1 MFGSE
6 AHGMDIHPC
15 ESFMSERTMD
25 EFEAPQVD
33 AKASNKALLAITII
47 GIVFGALGLCSGGAG
62 CVGGVINY
70 AAMDALGEAAVAA
83 LPSAQRAAYAEFM
96 SANQVP
102 QAMAAALS
110 LVNLIVS
117 ILLLWGSVLAL
128 QSKQV
133 KTSMLA
139 MALAACLV
147 HDCLK
152 AALTVF
158 NFFWLREPMAKYME
172 AMTSISGTPDFGL
185 ESIQSGAMGIGM
197 VIAFLWIGASI
208 AYYVWGLVTIKGQ
221 AEEAA

>member
-6 AHGMDIHPC
+6 AHGVDIHPC

-70 AAMDALGEAAVAA
+70 AAMDALGEAVVAT
-83 LPSAQRAAYAEFM
+83 LPSAQRAAYANYEC
-96 SANQVP
+96 NQVP
-102 QAMAAALS
+102 LPWQPRFHW
-110 LVNLIVS
+110 S
-117 ILLLWGSVLAL
+117 IHCVDSLLWGSVVVA
-128 QSKQV
+128 KQAGED
-133 KTSMLA
+133 TMLA

-158 NFFWLREPMAKYME
+158 NFFCCVSRWQN
-172 AMTSISGTPDFGL
+172 T
-185 ESIQSGAMGIGM
+185 
-197 VIAFLWIGASI
+197 
-208 AYYVWGLVTIKGQ
+208 
-221 AEEAA
+221 